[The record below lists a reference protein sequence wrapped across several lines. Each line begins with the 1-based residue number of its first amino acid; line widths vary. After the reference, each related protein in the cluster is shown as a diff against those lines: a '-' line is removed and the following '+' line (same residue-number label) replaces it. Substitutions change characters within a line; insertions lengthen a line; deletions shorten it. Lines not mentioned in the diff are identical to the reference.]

1 MDWEIRHA
9 YSTLHNNEL
18 LIDSNTYENGMR
30 LALCMGNVQHRIH
43 NTGGNNMIS
52 KIRRSMAGNEGFT
65 LIELMI
71 VVAIIGIL
79 AAVAVPNF
87 IAYRDRSR
95 QAAVIA
101 TGEAVRSAQAA
112 FAADSPNNEYAGS
125 LALLTA
131 GVTGF
136 TLPSNTTE
144 EAGSNWG
151 TTTYTVNLK
160 QSDKC
165 SQVTPSEVKKLA
177 CAP

>member
-1 MDWEIRHA
+1 MHFA
-9 YSTLHNNEL
+9 L
-18 LIDSNTYENGMR
+18 L
-30 LALCMGNVQHRIH
+30 MGNVQHRVH
-43 NTGGNNMIS
+43 HKGGNNMIS
-52 KIRRSMAGNEGFT
+52 KMRRSMAGNEGFT

-112 FAADSPNNEYAGS
+112 YASDSADNLYAAD
-125 LALLTA
+125 LATLKA

-136 TLPSNTTE
+136 TLPANTTVD
-144 EAGSNWG
+144 ATSSWN
-151 TTTYTVNLK
+151 TTTYSIILK
-160 QSDKC
+160 QTDKC
-165 SQVTPSEVKKLA
+165 SQVTPSEVAKLA
-177 CAP
+177 CP

>member
-1 MDWEIRHA
+1 
-9 YSTLHNNEL
+9 
-18 LIDSNTYENGMR
+18 
-30 LALCMGNVQHRIH
+30 
-43 NTGGNNMIS
+43 MIS
-52 KIRRSMAGNEGFT
+52 KIRHSMAGNEGFT

-87 IAYRDRSR
+87 LAYRDRSR

-112 FAADSPNNEYAGS
+112 YAADSNNNEYAPD
-125 LALLTA
+125 LATLKT

-144 EAGSNWG
+144 ANGSNWG
-151 TTTYTVNLK
+151 TATYTVNLK
-160 QSDKC
+160 QGDKC
-165 SQVTPSEVKKLA
+165 AQVTRSEVKKLD
-177 CAP
+177 CPQ